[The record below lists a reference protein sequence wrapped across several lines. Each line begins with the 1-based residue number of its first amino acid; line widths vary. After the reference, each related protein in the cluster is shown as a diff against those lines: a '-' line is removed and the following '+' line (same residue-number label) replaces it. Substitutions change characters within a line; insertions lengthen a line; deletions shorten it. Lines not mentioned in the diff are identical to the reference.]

1 MVILKFRGDCR
12 ASLRLTDRQAGFTR
26 NDGGEGL
33 SGHNFI
39 NEKRCFTNNHINQ

>member
-1 MVILKFRGDCR
+1 MLFSNSEGDCR
-12 ASLRLTDRQAGFTR
+12 ASLRLTDRQAGCTR

-39 NEKRCFTNNHINQ
+39 NEKRCYYTNN